1 MGFIKFENESFLNS
15 ERESA
20 TLHQPKYLMQSWRK
34 LRLTQFLICNSLGFV
49 SGSWILLSLIDF
61 HLSARVDDFLV
72 PRSVQFLWTLQ
83 LVKMCGIFAVFGLPE
98 NSSKFRNE
106 ILRYIFDKS
115 KQFDKKIDRHH
126 IIFLGKLVGF
136 ISYI

>member
-1 MGFIKFENESFLNS
+1 MVEKKIWCNLEKSCD
-15 ERESA
+15 
-20 TLHQPKYLMQSWRK
+20 K
-34 LRLTQFLICNSLGFV
+34 LICCNSLGFV

-106 ILRYIFDKS
+106 ILRYIFNKSFPFLLSFLINSTLKSQKDEKGFSFWDFKHDDKGTV
-115 KQFDKKIDRHH
+115 I
-126 IIFLGKLVGF
+126 
-136 ISYI
+136 Y